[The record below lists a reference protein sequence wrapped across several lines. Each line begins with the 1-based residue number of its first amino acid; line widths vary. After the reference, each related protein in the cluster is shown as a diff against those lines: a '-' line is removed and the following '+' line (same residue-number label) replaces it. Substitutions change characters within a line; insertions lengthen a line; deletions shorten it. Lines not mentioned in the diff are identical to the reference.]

1 MKLQN
6 GLFTM
11 SSARFSRLKKVDF
24 HKVAYSILQI
34 LQHKLQLNEQ
44 NVQKIFIAT
53 WQTSPNT
60 LAKQ

>member
-1 MKLQN
+1 MDSLQCPVLDFP
-6 GLFTM
+6 G
-11 SSARFSRLKKVDF
+11 LKKVDF

>member
-1 MKLQN
+1 MDSLQCPALDFP
-6 GLFTM
+6 G
-11 SSARFSRLKKVDF
+11 KKVDF

-34 LQHKLQLNEQ
+34 LQHKLQLNKQ